1 LLAGNLG
8 VPIIE
13 STMSTPAPSLQGVPS
28 VAFLVAGGASKSQ
41 SSPFV
46 AEESRFPP
54 LMLENFS
61 YPRVEDNSSVSPVQS
76 ISPMHTDPPNLPPS
90 PLADQTSP
98 IVGRALGFDAD
109 NDTAHM

>member
-1 LLAGNLG
+1 
-8 VPIIE
+8 
-13 STMSTPAPSLQGVPS
+13 MSTPAPSLQGVPS

-76 ISPMHTDPPNLPPS
+76 ISPMHTDPPNPP
-90 PLADQTSP
+90 ADRTSP
-98 IVGRALGFDAD
+98 IVGHALGFNAD
-109 NDTAHM
+109 NDTARMQPCVYPRVV